1 MLDTIVQKDDLI
13 RLDGLHRLDYIGNKQ
28 ACKDSFM
35 TVGRRGGVLHR
46 WLGIFEPPVI
56 ANRGQTEEIEVY
68 MQGIFLKFYV
78 SEYREHNGILLFEW
92 LLERAKKIGIH
103 GGTAVRAIAGF
114 GRHGILHEET
124 LLELTSDLPVE
135 VGFVLS
141 EEESRRFMDLLQAEN
156 IDLFYVRF
164 PVEYGFLPE

>member
-1 MLDTIVQKDDLI
+1 
-13 RLDGLHRLDYIGNKQ
+13 
-28 ACKDSFM
+28 
-35 TVGRRGGVLHR
+35 
-46 WLGIFEPPVI
+46 
-56 ANRGQTEEIEVY
+56 

-103 GGTAVRAIAGF
+103 GGTAVRAVAGF

-124 LLELTSDLPVE
+124 FLELAADLPVE
-135 VGFVLS
+135 VSFILS
-141 EEESRRFMDLLQAEN
+141 EEETRRFTDLLQAEN
-156 IDLFYVRF
+156 IDLFYVKF